1 MSEKLRTAIY
11 DKENPLDGLPITVA
25 NVIRQDTELSYEQ
38 KKEAIQIVRRWLDYV
53 KEYNVTS
60 ENPYVLRSHLE
71 SFASDNF
78 PTENIDVSEQI
89 QSESISSIKTPDG
102 RTPSQLLEE
111 VTDPAILNDERV
123 IVYGG
128 VARTILKAFATR
140 DDSSLPPSFIESELP
155 ISDVDMMIVGDEE
168 APNIASHY
176 GSDLSGTKIVQD
188 PQKEIERY
196 FGMVDITMNQAVAH
210 KGRLYYTKQGQEDAK
225 DGLIRAQGSD
235 KPLFDRDS
243 VLLPDGNAYLLRGG
257 FYRTLSV
264 LLRGRGTEIVVS
276 QENIDAEKENIGRYW
291 LVLLFVKLLKMP
303 DGESRNE
310 AILQWHQV
318 AKDIGSTEAVS
329 PSDFLKELIEKFPGF
344 SYGQKD
350 NNYDTEA
357 QTRWLISKLTHRG
370 EELVTD
376 TKPGI
381 SGMPKTHTPAN
392 IKLRPYEG
400 SRDLSDFWKV
410 AEDYTGKKF
419 ESSL

>member
-11 DKENPLDGLPITVA
+11 DKENSLDGLPVTVA

-53 KEYNVTS
+53 KKYNVTS

-71 SFASDNF
+71 SFAGDNF

-89 QSESISSIKTPDG
+89 QSESIPSIKTPDG
-102 RTPSQLLEE
+102 RTAGELLEG
-111 VTDPAILNDERV
+111 VTDPLILNDERV

-140 DDSSLPPSFIESELP
+140 DDSSIPSSFIESELP
-155 ISDVDMMIVGDEE
+155 ISDVDMMIVGDDE
-168 APNIASHY
+168 ASTITSHY
-176 GSDLSGTKIVQD
+176 GSDLSGTKIVRD

-196 FGMVDITMNQAVAH
+196 FGMVDITMNQALVH
-210 KGRLYYTKQGQEDAK
+210 NGELYYTEHGLQDARN
-225 DGLIRAQGSD
+225 GLIRAQGSD

-243 VLLPDGNAYLLRGG
+243 VSLPDGNVYLLRGG

-264 LLRGRGTEIVVS
+264 LLRGRGTEVVVS
-276 QENIDAEKENIGRYW
+276 QENIDAEKGNIGRYW

-318 AKDIGSTEAVS
+318 AKDIGATEAVS

-350 NNYDTEA
+350 SNFDTEA

-370 EELVTD
+370 EEFVTNI
-376 TKPGI
+376 KPG
-381 SGMPKTHTPAN
+381 SGGVSQTYTPAN
-392 IKLRPYEG
+392 LKLRQYEG
-400 SRDLSDFWKV
+400 DRDLSDFWMV
-410 AEDYTGKKF
+410 IEEYTVRKF
-419 ESSL
+419 ES